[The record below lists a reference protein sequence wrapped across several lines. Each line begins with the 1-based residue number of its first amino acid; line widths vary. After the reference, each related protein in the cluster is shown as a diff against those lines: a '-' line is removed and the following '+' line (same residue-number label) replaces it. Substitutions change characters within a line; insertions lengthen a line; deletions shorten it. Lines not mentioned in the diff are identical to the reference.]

1 VLAKSAYSVDHVAL
15 NANQELAIV
24 GRAHGRDL
32 MAERTIRNPKT
43 GETIT
48 FHKTARDTQGQ
59 LFEMS
64 YRMSPHAA
72 IADEHSHPHQEMTI
86 IVLEGTLTCTL
97 DGVDQNVGPGQEVS
111 IPAGVDHF
119 QRNDTEEEVH
129 AVEGYRPA
137 LQMQEFF
144 EVLIGWANDGKT
156 NEGGLPTPLRVSVM
170 QRYFRDSIRSSSRQ
184 RNVMAWFLAPLGR
197 VLGYQKEVEHYIQRA
212 RQADQD

>member
-1 VLAKSAYSVDHVAL
+1 
-15 NANQELAIV
+15 
-24 GRAHGRDL
+24 
-32 MAERTIRNPKT
+32 MAARTLRNPKT

-48 FHKTARDTQGQ
+48 FQRTSRDTAGE

-86 IVLEGTLTCTL
+86 KVLSGTLTCT
-97 DGVDQNVGPGQEVS
+97 VGGIDKIISTGEETV
-111 IPAGVDHF
+111 IPAGVVHF
-119 QRNDTEEEVH
+119 QRNDSDEEVH

-156 NEGGLPTPLRVSVM
+156 NEVGLPTPLRTAVM
-170 QRYFRDSIRSSSRQ
+170 HHYFRDTIRSSSQ
-184 RNVMAWFLAPLGR
+184 RRNFMAGILAPFGWAR
-197 VLGYQKEVEHYIQRA
+197 GYRKEVERYIQRA
-212 RQADQD
+212 TQEEAKQGD